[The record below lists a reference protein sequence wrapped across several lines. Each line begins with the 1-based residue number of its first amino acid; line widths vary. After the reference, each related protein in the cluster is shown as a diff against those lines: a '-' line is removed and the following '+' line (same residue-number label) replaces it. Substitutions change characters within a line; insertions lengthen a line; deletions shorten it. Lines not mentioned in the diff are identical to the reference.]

1 MEGHVN
7 TYGGLNTDTAYDSIK
22 PNLYIEALDI
32 RISTTTGESQG
43 AFTNI
48 KGNEFSFSIPKSGT
62 FDNNPPN
69 PPVDWGLAV
78 VGTPEVIGYGTIRE
92 TIVLFVADDSG
103 NNGWIYTVKYDPASK
118 QLVDFSLIYYSD
130 KLNFKKQWPIEALG
144 RYENAA
150 VQKIYWT
157 DYNNFFRVINIVEP
171 TLATTEVG
179 LLDSFPDVEFTQPIL
194 SSIIGGGALFTGM
207 YQIAYRLISFDGKE
221 TIVSPPSNMIH
232 IVTSSEYDNI
242 ASYVGEPEKV
252 QSNKTI
258 VISLD
263 TTEYFNA
270 GLPKFEQIE
279 FFALYYENDSATP
292 VASSIELL
300 NITGNSIE
308 FEYNGDENSIFD
320 IELFEF
326 TRKNIAFKTFKSL
339 AQKDNY
345 LVGANIKSSTISVE
359 ELLEPGDSFKTFTP
373 RYNTSQNLLS
383 GTNLERAFNE
393 DFNQDKHWDTDW
405 HKNKQYKYQ
414 KDGATLGGG
423 DPTSSIISNISYS
436 FHLERTTLDTDSQS
450 DFNQIFSSSAGY
462 GYDWDYN
469 HDLDDGYNER
479 PNPSYSDPSSPFIS
493 GLLRGY
499 KRGETY
505 RFGIIFYTKKGEAT
519 YVEYIGDIKFPD
531 ISEEDAANNLSNSK
545 YFPIAV
551 TTGYLGGFDPN
562 TFGTIGMS
570 LGIKFKIDFSTC
582 PSLLENIES
591 YQIVRVPRKSGD
603 KRRVAQGML
612 VALHNAPVGN
622 NAPNDFDFRIEG
634 SDNIVHQHNYYT
646 AFPTPPV
653 GVDRFTYD
661 SFSKFVDQQNP
672 LCAINPGSSQSIIKG
687 QHVSFYSPEVSN
699 RDDAVIDALTNQAN
713 APAYLM
719 TGNYSFRR
727 NTASANGTPPD
738 LSESKKE
745 TAVSTVIAPLGSAP
759 NQIVDITQKLTTT
772 QPVSFNS
779 FENCKTIL
787 NTSYFDM
794 RDSTNVFIDTK
805 IASWG
810 VPQEGNN
817 GNVYWNSPTNPNPPT
832 LPVYTGVGLKND
844 DPVYMR
850 NYYAFP
856 GGVGGD
862 DLNDPI
868 TGANFS
874 TVARAGSNI
883 SSLTGYFEKDPLN
896 PTTTYIPGTSQS
908 LFDFF
913 HIEGNCNVAADIVDA
928 GYTHKRINS
937 ERLNSIAPLA
947 PYNNKAIPLVDIII
961 PRLTAYGG
969 NTQNALEN
977 NEFICASPI
986 IDKAETNP
994 IVYGGDIFITMFHF
1008 SKSMVEFNG
1017 DLNDKY
1023 TAPFTNSIIMPV
1035 ESTVNNSLS
1044 FGANTTTNVK
1054 FKYSNGND
1062 EDENEYYR
1070 QEDNNTFSDFAKF
1083 EPGADRYNL
1092 FSYNQVYSRI
1102 NKDVLFFIKPQSIQ
1116 DLSLTNDVRSYLSS
1130 IKVNGESI
1138 DSWTRFALNDFHDVD
1153 DHGPINKI
1161 INFKDNVL
1169 FLQDQ
1174 ATGVYAINR
1183 EAITTTDDGVPTEL
1197 GTAKGWGKHQ
1207 YYSTEIGSIHQWAV
1221 AATNNAVYF
1230 FDAIHRKIYQ
1240 LGQGKQGMSTNPLSE
1255 LKGMHAYLQ
1264 ELPKDVFTK
1273 KFPTATINNPG
1284 GDNPIL
1290 RVGAHIGVDEI
1301 NDEVI
1306 FTFLSKNEGEKG
1318 IYKSL
1323 VFDELVNQFSTELSC
1338 KPQIWINNAD
1348 ILLSTDDV
1356 DPDLQSVYTHNIGNW
1371 GEFYGD
1377 VKTSMIKLVINPKA
1391 DINKVLRFLEFNSIV
1406 RGDDKIIDRTQT
1418 ITSFR
1423 IETETQD
1430 SGEIVYSPDRIK
1442 RRFDKWRIKLP
1453 RDKDSRGRFRSTHFL
1468 LTLYFN
1474 NTYNK
1479 ELIMNKLISYYNPQ
1493 IF

>member
-1 MEGHVN
+1 MEGHIN

-22 PNLYIEALDI
+22 PNMYIEALDI

-48 KGNEFSFSIPKSGT
+48 KGNEFSFSIPKSGD
-62 FDNNPPN
+62 FNGNPWN
-69 PPVDWGLAV
+69 TTT
-78 VGTPEVIGYGTIRE
+78 TPEIIGYGTIRE
-92 TIVLFVADDSG
+92 IIVLFVADNSG
-103 NNGWIYTVKYDPASK
+103 TNGWIYTVKYDPANK

-144 RYENAA
+144 RYENAS

-157 DYNNFFRVINIVEP
+157 DYNNFFRVVNIVEP

-194 SSIIGGGALFTGM
+194 SSIIGGGQLFTGM
-207 YQIAYRLISFDGKE
+207 YQIAYKVITFDGKE

-232 IVTSSEYDNI
+232 IVRSSEYGVS
-242 ASYVGEPEKV
+242 AEYVGEPEKV

-258 VISLD
+258 VVSLD
-263 TTEYFNA
+263 TTEYFNS
-270 GLPKFEQIE
+270 GTPKFEKIE
-279 FFALYYENDSATP
+279 FFALYYEDNTSTP
-292 VASSIELL
+292 IASSITIE

-308 FEYNGDENSIFD
+308 FEYSGDENSIFD
-320 IELFEF
+320 VELFEF

-345 LVGANIKSSTISVE
+345 LVGANIKSSTISVAD
-359 ELLEPGDSFKTFTP
+359 LLASGDTFKTHTP
-373 RYNTSQNLLS
+373 RYNATGTLLS
-383 GTNLERAFNE
+383 GTALERAFNE
-393 DFNQDKHWDTDW
+393 DFNQDKHWDTEW

-414 KDGATLGGG
+414 DDGLTLGGG
-423 DPTSSIISNISYS
+423 NPGSPSISNISYT
-436 FHLERTTLDTDSQS
+436 FHLERTTIDTDIQS
-450 DFNQIFSSSAGY
+450 DYNNIGFFGGNYGY
-462 GYDWDYN
+462 GWDN
-469 HDLDDGYNER
+469 THNLNDGYGPR

-531 ISEEDAANNLSNSK
+531 ISEEDKDENLSDSK

-551 TTGYLGGFDPN
+551 GAGYIGSFTSD
-562 TFGTIGMS
+562 TISSIGMS
-570 LGIKFKIDFSTC
+570 LGIQFKIDFSTC

-591 YQIVRVPRKSGD
+591 YQIVRVPRKIGD

-612 VALHNAPVGN
+612 VALHTTSVAGSTGAVDH
-622 NAPNDFDFRIEG
+622 DFDFRIEE
-634 SDNIVHQHNYYT
+634 SENVVHQHNYFT
-646 AFPTPPV
+646 ALPAIGFPA

-672 LCAINPGSSQSIIKG
+672 KSNTGPTGVQSIIKG

-699 RDDAVIDALTNQAN
+699 RDDVIIDALTNQAN

-727 NTASANGTPPD
+727 NTATVDPLIPTD
-738 LSESKKE
+738 LSESTKE
-745 TAVSTVIAPLGSAP
+745 TSTSTTKDPLGNAV
-759 NQIVDITQKLTTT
+759 NQIVDTTQKLTTT
-772 QPVSFNS
+772 QPVTFNS
-779 FENCKTIL
+779 FENCKAIL

-794 RDSTNVFIDTK
+794 RDSTNVYIDTK

-810 VPQEGNN
+810 VPQFGNN
-817 GNVYWNSPTNPNPPT
+817 GQVWDNGLIIYAGP
-832 LPVYTGVGLKND
+832 VGLRND
-844 DPVYMR
+844 LPVYMR

-856 GGVGGD
+856 GGTDPVVEYLNNPDTGGS
-862 DLNDPI
+862 
-868 TGANFS
+868 NFS
-874 TVARAGSNI
+874 TVARAGTNI
-883 SSLTGYFEKDPLN
+883 SSLTGYFTKDPLN
-896 PTTTYIPGTSQS
+896 PTTTYTNGTTQS
-908 LFDFF
+908 EFDFF
-913 HIEGNCNVAADIVDA
+913 HIKNNTTVGIDITDN
-928 GYTHKRINS
+928 GYTHKRIDS
-937 ERLNSIAPLA
+937 LILNSKASPG
-947 PYNNKAIPLVDIII
+947 PYNNKAIPLVDVII

-986 IDKAETNP
+986 INKTETNP

-1017 DLNDKY
+1017 ELNSEY

-1044 FGANTTTNVK
+1044 YGANTTTNVK
-1054 FKYSNGND
+1054 FKYSNGSD
-1062 EDENEYYR
+1062 EDENEWYR
-1070 QEDNNTFSDFAKF
+1070 QEDNNTISDFAKF
-1083 EPGADRYNL
+1083 EPGADKYNL

-1130 IKVNGESI
+1130 IKVNGESV
-1138 DSWTRFALNDFHDVD
+1138 DSWTQFALNDFHDVD

-1255 LKGMHAYLQ
+1255 LKSMHAYLQ

-1273 KFPTATINNPG
+1273 KFTSATVANPG

-1290 RVGAHIGVDEI
+1290 RLGAHIGIDEI

-1323 VFDELVNQFSTELSC
+1323 VFDELANQFSTELSC

-1348 ILLSTDDV
+1348 ILLSNDDV

-1371 GEFYGD
+1371 GEFYGNIN
-1377 VKTSMIKLVINPKA
+1377 SCMIKLVINPKA

-1406 RGDDKIIDRTQT
+1406 RGDDKVVDRTQT

-1430 SGEIVYSPDRIK
+1430 SGEIIYSPDRIK

-1453 RDKDSRGRFRSTHFL
+1453 RDKNSRGRFRSTYFL
-1468 LTLYFN
+1468 LTLRFN
-1474 NTYNK
+1474 NTNNK